1 MAVRVCPT
9 KESPESISKRETL
22 KLSTMKDV
30 MVVFE
35 GRRDEPIRCRVIAK
49 TKRYRGESKYVI
61 DIEGKVDAAVVRLV
75 ERNKLKN
82 HAHTGTHTSTSKSPA
97 RVPRPAF

>member
-1 MAVRVCPT
+1 M
-9 KESPESISKRETL
+9 
-22 KLSTMKDV
+22 
-30 MVVFE
+30 
-35 GRRDEPIRCRVIAK
+35 RVIAK

-82 HAHTGTHTSTSKSPA
+82 HTGTHTSTSKSPA